1 MLYLFI
7 QWVLG
12 PSLLPRHQ
20 FGHSRAHQQKK
31 KKKRCYL
38 CDTFSNIVLKVCYYS
53 YLGLNSIY
61 SERHSPKVATR
72 SILGAVPFHLGN

>member
-12 PSLLPRHQ
+12 PHYYPDISLDTA
-20 FGHSRAHQQKK
+20 GNISK

-72 SILGAVPFHLGN
+72 NILGAVPFHLGN